1 MSFFLKTILKA
12 GMIKLVGIGLAFVF
26 LLVVAQYSSDVEYGV
41 FATIFSAATIL
52 GFAFVAGQHV
62 IILRYW
68 PSFDENDTV
77 EKADAALRWS
87 FKAALSVCLT
97 GSVVLLTGAYIYM
110 ALDATPPLWVKHV
123 WPLIAMTLA
132 FAMSEFGQGAL
143 RAKGEV
149 LISLSGREV
158 LWRLLSIGAI
168 LLSGQMSGVAS
179 IYLVAATLVSIN
191 VLQLWLVFRNI
202 SSPMALP
209 QEDRR
214 DMRQR
219 TGWIWFGTTVG
230 PLVTHS
236 GTIVVALALGPAAAG
251 TYFAA
256 DRLAKLLSIA
266 LIAVNQVLGPQLA
279 REFHAGRTDKVQRLM
294 TMSSI
299 MAGAIAIVGV
309 IVFLLAG
316 KFALSL
322 FSDSYTSAYP
332 ALIIMALGQV
342 VNSLCGPN
350 TMLMNMAGLE
360 CSNTIIMGITGAF
373 SLVII
378 FFAASLFGLI
388 GVSIAAAT
396 TMAVWN
402 GCVVWKCHK
411 VLKIFPIKLGKL
423 T

>member
-1 MSFFLKTILKA
+1 MFFFKTILKA
-12 GMIKLVGIGLAFVF
+12 GLIKVVGIGLAFVF
-26 LLVVAQYSSDVEYGV
+26 LLVVAQYSSDIEYGV

-62 IILRYW
+62 IIMRYW
-68 PSFDENDTV
+68 PSFDENETV

-87 FKAALSVCLT
+87 FQVVIGACLA
-97 GSVVLLTGAYIYM
+97 GSVILLSGAYVYM
-110 ALDATPPLWVKHV
+110 AVDATPPLWIKHV
-123 WPLIAMTLA
+123 WPLLAMTLA
-132 FAMSEFGQGAL
+132 FALSEFGQGAL

-158 LWRLLSIGAI
+158 LWRLLSIGTI
-168 LLSGQMSGVAS
+168 FVTGQMSGEAF
-179 IYLVAATLVSIN
+179 IYLVATTLAVIN
-191 VLQLWLVFRNI
+191 ALQLWLIFRKI
-202 SSPMALP
+202 SHPMALP
-209 QEDRR
+209 KQDQR
-214 DMRQR
+214 DMRKR
-219 TGWIWFGTTVG
+219 SGWIWLGTTVG
-230 PLVTHS
+230 PLVSHS
-236 GTIVVALALGPAAAG
+236 GTIIVALALGPVAAG

-279 REFHAGRTDKVQRLM
+279 REFHAGRTDKVQQLM

-309 IVFLLAG
+309 IVFLIGG
-316 KFALSL
+316 KFALTL

-332 ALIIMALGQV
+332 VLIILALGQV

-360 CSNTIIMGITGAF
+360 RSNTIIMSITGVF

-378 FFAASLFGLI
+378 FFGAAFFGI
-388 GVSIAAAT
+388 VGAAIAAAT

-402 GCVVWKCHK
+402 GCVVLKCYR
-411 VLKIFPIKLGKL
+411 VLKILPIKLGKP

>member
-1 MSFFLKTILKA
+1 
-12 GMIKLVGIGLAFVF
+12 MIKVAGIGLAFVF

-41 FATIFSAATIL
+41 FATVFSAATIL

-62 IILRYW
+62 IIMRYW
-68 PSFDENDTV
+68 PSFDENETV

-87 FKAALSVCLT
+87 FRVVLGACLT
-97 GSVVLLTGAYIYM
+97 GSVALIGGAYMYM
-110 ALDATPPLWVKHV
+110 ALDATPPLWIKHV
-123 WPLIAMTLA
+123 WPLVAMTLA
-132 FAMSEFGQGAL
+132 FALSEFGQGAL

-168 LLSGQMSGVAS
+168 LVIGQMSGVAF
-179 IYLVAATLVSIN
+179 IYLVAATLFVIN
-191 VLQLWLVFRNI
+191 ALQLWLVFRTI
-202 SSPMALP
+202 SPPMALSK
-209 QEDRR
+209 EDRHGMLHR
-214 DMRQR
+214 S
-219 TGWIWFGTTVG
+219 GWIWLGTTVG

-236 GTIVVALALGPAAAG
+236 GTIIVALVLGPAAAG

-309 IVFLLAG
+309 IVFSVAG
-316 KFALSL
+316 KFALTL
-322 FSDSYTSAYP
+322 FSDSYANAYP
-332 ALIIMALGQV
+332 VLIILALGQV

-360 CSNTIIMGITGAF
+360 RSNTIIMSITGAF
-373 SLVII
+373 SLLII
-378 FFAASLFGLI
+378 FLGASLFGIVGAALA
-388 GVSIAAAT
+388 AAAT
-396 TMAVWN
+396 MVVWN
-402 GCVVWKCHK
+402 GLVVWKCYRD
-411 VLKIFPIKLGKL
+411 LNILPIKLRNRI
-423 T
+423 

>member
-1 MSFFLKTILKA
+1 MNFFLKTILKA
-12 GMIKLVGIGLAFVF
+12 GMIKVVGIGLAFVF

-41 FATIFSAATIL
+41 FATVFSAATIL

-62 IILRYW
+62 IIMRYW

-87 FKAALSVCLT
+87 FKAVLGACLM
-97 GSVVLLTGAYIYM
+97 GSVILLGGAYIYM
-110 ALDATPPLWVKHV
+110 ALDATPPLWIKHV
-123 WPLIAMTLA
+123 WPLLAMTLA
-132 FAMSEFGQGAL
+132 FALSEFGQGAL

-168 LLSGQMSGVAS
+168 LVIGQMSGLAF
-179 IYLVAATLVSIN
+179 IYLVAAALFIIN
-191 VLQLWLVFRNI
+191 ALQLWLVFRKI
-202 SSPMALP
+202 SPPMTLP
-209 QEDRR
+209 KEDRR
-214 DMRQR
+214 GMLQR
-219 TGWIWFGTTVG
+219 SGWIWLGTTVG

-236 GTIVVALALGPAAAG
+236 GTIIVALALGPAAAG

-309 IVFLLAG
+309 VVFSVTG
-316 KFALSL
+316 RFALTL
-322 FSDSYTSAYP
+322 FSDSYTNAYP
-332 ALIIMALGQV
+332 ALIILALGQV

-360 CSNTIIMGITGAF
+360 RSNTIIMSITGAF

-378 FFAASLFGLI
+378 FFGASLFGI
-388 GVSIAAAT
+388 VGAAIAAAT

-402 GCVVWKCHK
+402 IITVWVCSR
-411 VLKIFPIKLGKL
+411 KLGITPWKL
-423 T
+423 RNK